1 VKPGQSPPAR
11 APEAP
16 RAAHEVFGDRLGTA
30 IAYADLLATAGVDRG
45 LIGPREVDRLWER
58 HLLNSAAISDAIPTG
73 SAVLDVG
80 SGAGLPGIPLSL
92 SRPDLHVTLVEP
104 LLRRTVFLTEVC
116 DQLDLYDVDVRRSR
130 AENMP
135 RAQSDVV
142 VARAVAPLARLLPW
156 TMPLL
161 RPGGRLV
168 AMKGRSADQEL
179 ADALPVLRRL
189 RAREWEVRTLAA
201 TPGVEATRAVLVV
214 AG

>member
-1 VKPGQSPPAR
+1 MKPGQSPPAR